1 LTALLSPDDEI
12 FKQIL
17 AACNAAG
24 LPQIQVSAPQGKM
37 LHLLARAVG
46 ARRILEIGT
55 LGAYSTVWLGRAL
68 PPGGKLITLEAEAAH
83 AKVARAN
90 ISRAG
95 LDGVVE
101 LRLGAALETL
111 PRLEAEKPEPF
122 DLIFIDA
129 DKPNTAPYFEW
140 SLKLSRPGTMIIA
153 DNVIRK
159 GGVIEPENED
169 ANVRGMRRFLDYLST
184 ERRVSATAIQTVGCK
199 GYDGFVLAVVNTPD
213 KK

>member
-1 LTALLSPDDEI
+1 
-12 FKQIL
+12 
-17 AACNAAG
+17 
-24 LPQIQVSAPQGKM
+24 M